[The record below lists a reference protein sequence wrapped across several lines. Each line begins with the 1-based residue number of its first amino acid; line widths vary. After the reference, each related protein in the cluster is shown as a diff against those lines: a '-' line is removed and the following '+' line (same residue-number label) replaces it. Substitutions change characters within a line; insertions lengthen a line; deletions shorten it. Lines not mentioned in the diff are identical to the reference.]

1 MKYFFLIIIII
12 FSFTKPYAYADQNLA
27 FIDLDYV
34 LKNSN
39 FGKNKLK
46 KIENLNI
53 KNIDILKKKEN
64 KLKKKDDEINSKKNI
79 ITKEQLN
86 KDIELLKA
94 QIKLFQSEKD
104 QLVKDFN
111 EKRNQELKDFFDQI
125 NPIIQNYMDKLSI
138 DILLDR
144 KNVFIGNV
152 TSDIT
157 KKIIIEVDN
166 KIKE

>member
-1 MKYFFLIIIII
+1 MKYFFLIIIFI
-12 FSFTKPYAYADQNLA
+12 FSFTKPFAYADQNLA

-46 KIENLNI
+46 KIENFNS
-53 KNIDILKKKEN
+53 KNIDILKKKEDE
-64 KLKKKDDEINSKKNI
+64 LKKKEDEINSKKNI

-86 KDIELLKA
+86 KDIEFLKT
-94 QIKLFQSEKD
+94 QIRLFKTEKD
-104 QLVKDFN
+104 QLVNDFN
-111 EKRNQELKDFFDQI
+111 KKRNDELKDFFEQI
-125 NPIIQNYMDKLSI
+125 NPIIQNYMDQLSI

-152 TSDIT
+152 SSDIT
-157 KKIIIEVDN
+157 KKIVNEINN
-166 KIKE
+166 KIK